1 MKKTFPVNI
10 NGSIFYIDED
20 AYQLLNT
27 YLDQLRK
34 AFPGKEGKEIIADI
48 EGRIAELFNEI
59 ISKGSHVIN
68 IADTNRVIEQLGRP
82 DDLSGDA
89 DGDDADKAN
98 ADKAAD
104 PNTGSTPPPF
114 NGAPQSAPVRKRLY
128 RDERNKVFG
137 GVLSGVACYFGLNTN
152 ILRLLVILLAIFT
165 KVFPLVIVYLI
176 AWMIIPPARTPR
188 QILEMTGTPVNLGSL
203 GKTILGT
210 YDNSAASQ
218 NNNFFQTFFS
228 ILGKIILIIVG
239 LMAGGIAIGFL
250 TLCIASICGVIIYSG
265 WGSIELLD
273 QIDMFPAAAHPVL
286 GSIGVIL
293 MCIAV
298 IIPCIALIWGACCLV
313 FKTRGASRNV
323 IITASVLEMLLIVAA
338 VVALSVA
345 NIEPTFGHHIA
356 SAGQLSTAITGTASF
371 FSLQLS

>member
-27 YLDQLRK
+27 YLDQLRN

-59 ISKGSHVIN
+59 IAKGARVIN
-68 IADTNRVIEQLGRP
+68 LDDTNRVIEQLGRP
-82 DDLSGDA
+82 DALADDPADDRDTGDA
-89 DGDDADKAN
+89 DT
-98 ADKAAD
+98 AAEAAAG
-104 PNTGSTPPPF
+104 TTPPPF
-114 NGAPQSAPVRKRLY
+114 NGAAQTGPVRKRLY

-137 GVLSGVACYFGLNTN
+137 GVLSGLACYFNLNTN
-152 ILRLLVILLAIFT
+152 ILRLLVILLAIFS
-165 KVFPLVIVYLI
+165 KIIPLFIVYLV

-210 YDNSAASQ
+210 YDNTINPQGS
-218 NNNFFQTFFS
+218 NFFQTFFS
-228 ILGKIILIIVG
+228 ILGKIVLIFIG
-239 LMAGGIAIGFL
+239 LVAAGVAIGFI
-250 TLCIASICGVIIYSG
+250 TLCIACLCGVIIYSG

-273 QIDMFPAAAHPVL
+273 QIDLFPAAAHPVL

-293 MCIAV
+293 ICIAV
-298 IIPCIALIWGACCLV
+298 VIPCIALIWGACCMV

-323 IITASVLEMLLIVAA
+323 IITASVLEIILIIAG

-345 NIEPTFGHHIA
+345 NIEPSFGHIA
-356 SAGQLSTAITGTASF
+356 QVGAVSTTIAGSASF